1 MKRAFTLVELTLVL
15 LVLGLLTHLAVA
27 EFGRVRDRKM
37 RESANR
43 LLESVR
49 EAVWSERAGGE
60 IVGFLADMGR
70 LPRIT
75 GEGFDGSLEE
85 LWARPADVPSYAM
98 RPATGTN
105 LCVAASQKALLEEPG
120 VLVPTGWRGPYLRI
134 PFGRDE
140 LLDPWGN
147 PMTAVDDAGLRRLVV
162 SNGFVTAVSHYGP
175 SGQSRDRAMLSV
187 LPSGGAT
194 SRLVVNIVSASAAS
208 GRVTCKW
215 FGPASG
221 MVTGAV
227 ETVDYP
233 GMVVFDGLT
242 PGLRV
247 FRDSV
252 TGATRLV
259 KIRPGDT
266 PLEIVVP

>member
-1 MKRAFTLVELTLVL
+1 MKRAFTLIELTLVL
-15 LVLGLLTHLAVA
+15 LVLALLTHVAVA

-43 LLESVR
+43 QLESVR
-49 EAVWSERAGGE
+49 DAVWSERAGGE
-60 IVGFLADMGR
+60 IAGFLADMGR
-70 LPRIT
+70 LPRIA
-75 GEGFDGSLEE
+75 GRGMDGTLEE
-85 LWARPADVPSYAM
+85 LWSKPVDVPLYAM
-98 RPATGTN
+98 RPATATN
-105 LCVAASQKALLEEPG
+105 LCVAASQKAKLEEPG
-120 VLVPTGWRGPYLRI
+120 VFVPTGWRGPYLRL

-147 PMTAVDDAGLRRLVV
+147 AMTCEDDAGLERLSV
-162 SNGFVTAVSHYGP
+162 SNGVVVAVSHYGP
-175 SGQSRDRAMLSV
+175 SGQARERATLSI
-187 LPSGGAT
+187 LPAGGAR

-233 GMVVFDGLT
+233 GTVVFDGLT

-247 FRDSV
+247 LHDSV
-252 TGATRLV
+252 TGASRLV
-259 KIRPGDT
+259 NVRPGDM